1 MSVLGRSVNPSITV
15 INFHQPNPSM
25 TAINFQPWHSLRC
38 FRNLSVKTCFL
49 AGHHSPRIW
58 LVMMDEPKAV
68 IVNFI
73 VIEKIKIKRS
83 KLFFSKKRRSK
94 LCTDWDDQNQKKQT
108 MYTLLPTLMST
119 SALLLR
125 PSYLFSHNL
134 P

>member
-1 MSVLGRSVNPSITV
+1 
-15 INFHQPNPSM
+15 
-25 TAINFQPWHSLRC
+25 
-38 FRNLSVKTCFL
+38 
-49 AGHHSPRIW
+49 
-58 LVMMDEPKAV
+58 MMDEPKAV

-83 KLFFSKKRRSK
+83 KLFFSKKKEANYVQTGMIKIKRSK
-94 LCTDWDDQNQKKQT
+94 LCTHF
-108 MYTLLPTLMST
+108 LHTLMST